1 MHRVLFD
8 EGHPIPRALEHLL
21 EEAGCPAGAPLT
33 DQRAALEALA
43 AAQPE
48 RIGELDPH
56 LLHLRE
62 LETAGEGLPR
72 TIDGVRRDRLVA
84 YDPFTTTWTGW
95 REDGGR
101 GAVRCLRPRWRR
113 DPVVHRRI
121 ELGLRRAATLRGL
134 APMSFHPHGDWPHVA
149 YRLPGL
155 PLAELLPAED
165 PPDPVA
171 FGRWLGLGLETLQAL
186 HERGLRAGDTGPLNI
201 LLAER
206 RAYLLWLD
214 PVGPGERGVASDIRG
229 YVGSLLRLMPL
240 EGHPLTQLA
249 MPWAT
254 DPPASAEEASSLLRR
269 ALADH
274 LVAARHALAMR
285 GRSAGRGERA
295 VQLYA
300 IARQLLR
307 VTPPPVGRCCLRAG
321 HDRVLHLVE
330 SDGQSVRGG
339 AAAGVPP
346 FGLMPLFTPN
356 KGLDAPATR
365 AMLRAWARREDG
377 DLELRAS
384 AQERWEGSEE
394 AGQALVRWL
403 SAASRLRREQLML
416 AVRLRR

>member
-1 MHRVLFD
+1 MTQRILVVD
-8 EGHPIPRALEHLL
+8 DD
-21 EEAGCPAGAPLT
+21 PLICR
-33 DQRAALEALA
+33 Q
-43 AAQPE
+43 
-48 RIGELDPH
+48 
-56 LLHLRE
+56 LRE
-62 LETAGEGLPR
+62 LYE
-72 TIDGVRRDRLVA
+72 
-84 YDPFTTTWTGW
+84 
-95 REDGGR
+95 
-101 GAVRCLRPRWRR
+101 
-113 DPVVHRRI
+113 
-121 ELGLRRAATLRGL
+121 
-134 APMSFHPHGDWPHVA
+134 
-149 YRLPGL
+149 
-155 PLAELLPAED
+155 
-165 PPDPVA
+165 
-171 FGRWLGLGLETLQAL
+171 
-186 HERGLRAGDTGPLNI
+186 
-201 LLAER
+201 ER
-206 RAYLLWLD
+206 RHSVDTA
-214 PVGPGERGVASDIRG
+214 
-229 YVGSLLRLMPL
+229 
-240 EGHPLTQLA
+240 
-249 MPWAT
+249 
-254 DPPASAEEASSLLRR
+254 ASAEEASSLLRR

-321 HDRVLHLVE
+321 HDRVLYLVE